1 MLDPRTAHRRAAFAL
16 ASLVT
21 LSLGSGC
28 AAWHDLFQRDRPTA
42 EILREA
48 LTLPAPKSVDVGIA
62 LGCPTEDNGKPS
74 ACLQCRVE
82 GALRAL
88 RQGRIRAVI
97 FSGGAAHNR
106 HVEGEAMARLA
117 QAAGI
122 PSEQILIEGQS
133 LTTWQNLRFSQRIMR
148 EHGYA
153 SALLISAAEHLP
165 RARRFADYYGIP
177 TQLEACE
184 VAPDAASA
192 NPTQPQEKV
201 EGG

>member
-1 MLDPRTAHRRAAFAL
+1 MASQSPRGLSAAFAFVGL
-16 ASLVT
+16 AL
-21 LSLGSGC
+21 LALGSGC
-28 AAWHDLFQRDRPTA
+28 AAWHDLFQRDRPTE
-42 EILREA
+42 EILKET

-74 ACLQCRVE
+74 ACLQCRVD

-88 RQGRIRAVI
+88 RSGRVRAII

-117 QAAGI
+117 KDAGI
-122 PSEQILIEGQS
+122 PAEQILIEGQS
-133 LTTWQNLRFSQRIMR
+133 LTTWQNLRYSQRIMR

-177 TQLEACE
+177 TQLAACE
-184 VAPDAASA
+184 ELAS
-192 NPTQPQEKV
+192 NDD
-201 EGG
+201 